1 MSALSLLTY
10 HVWCRTEEVAPDQHL
25 VTVVAVPVP
34 PVDGG
39 DATSESRLFVSSDL
53 ASTEGERMVASM
65 TRRLVAAG
73 HSVGQVTVLAPG
85 RG

>member
-1 MSALSLLTY
+1 MSTLSLFTY

-39 DATSESRLFVSSDL
+39 DATSESRLFISSEL
-53 ASTEGERMVASM
+53 ATTEGERMVASM
-65 TRRLVAAG
+65 TRRLVADG
-73 HSVGQVTVLAPG
+73 HTVGQVTVVAAD
-85 RG
+85 RA